1 MLTPYTKMKGI
12 PLRGGCITRREKT
25 ALEFGQFSL
34 IQDMRAKHPG
44 FKKRP
49 GQRKLHDTADST
61 NQAMSLYQFRKSRFD
76 EKHFYAQFSDG
87 DVLESTND
95 PPAVATGAVFG
106 TIDAHSGT
114 TKANGMIPAS
124 WGNLDD
130 ILLYSNGADQHQVSA
145 GDTNYVAKV
154 VKFDGAAAPT
164 TIPEIGI
171 DYSIEATDG
180 LTTTEIVLDDLDV
193 YANHE
198 CVYFC
203 TPVPANRLTLTISGT
218 KKNTANSVATL
229 SYRKSDG
236 TWDALVA
243 GGGDDSWVD
252 GTIIDTGKTL
262 SGTGSMTWTHPTD
275 EISHY
280 MYGKSG
286 FWYELKVSV
295 KLTDGGDG
303 VRYTKVTYGSAF
315 QDLRNVWDGLPPYAI
330 EVQVGKTAGYY
341 STYAAGSVNL
351 SELASAKLIY
361 IGCAEPIQGIYIDP
375 GSIPDTNGTAMTSV
389 KYWDGTGFVTVGTI
403 TDGTNG
409 LGQSGWITFPRQAD
423 VQPTQLGT
431 NKIYMYWYELTSP
444 AQAMPADMSVAVYYM
459 PFFDIEELGKG
470 VTNCAWKHRGCYTFT
485 LFGEYVYVSASYL
498 PMALNGDDFGILLAG
513 DGRANKVV
521 AMERFHNELMV
532 WQEEKGVEGGCIT
545 LFQGY
550 DPAHFGKLLLSSKVG
565 AMNAKCVAVVDGVL
579 TSTTTDERI
588 KTLAFALSRYG
599 AYATDGKTVSV
610 ISDDIQNY
618 FDPTEPECIRRGY
631 ENENWLKHDSA
642 YNVIRIGLVSGVSV
656 HTGTATSTSANKLAD
671 TAGAF
676 TTKKSVSGHP
686 ISHTIAIGDTV
697 YNTTDNTS
705 ALITG
710 IDSATVLSLDTD
722 IMASG
727 EGYEIHS
734 GTCNLFPIF
743 DLTDKTWSFDNPA
756 QSLACMAEV
765 ESGAA
770 YTIDS
775 IAYDPA
781 VIQVGGGVNDGFV
794 YQLNVGKSDVATAID
809 GFLTM
814 ELNAGGEFVQLGELI
829 LRAKAVASSAGDI
842 TVTFLRNTISAGTKT
857 LSMSPEIAT
866 QTIRRHRFPLN
877 VCDQN
882 ISIKMQND
890 ASKDMELIDLG
901 LKTYLYETR

>member
-25 ALEFGQFSL
+25 ALDFGQFSL

-61 NQAMSLYQFRKSRFD
+61 NQVMSLYQFRKSRID

-95 PPAVATGAVFG
+95 PPTVATSAVFG
-106 TIDAHSGT
+106 TNEAHSGT
-114 TKANGMIPAS
+114 NKAGGMVPAS

-130 ILLYSNGADQHQVSA
+130 ILLYSNGVDQHQVFA
-145 GDTNYVAKV
+145 GDTNYVSKV
-154 VKFDGAAAPT
+154 VKFDGAAAPPD
-164 TIPEIGI
+164 IPEEGI

-180 LTTTEIVLDDLDV
+180 LTTTVVALDSLDT
-193 YANHE
+193 YANDE
-198 CVYFC
+198 CLYIC
-203 TPVPANRLTLTISGT
+203 TPVPANRLTFTIPLPNG
-218 KKNTANSVATL
+218 NTAVGTL
-229 SYRKSDG
+229 KYRKSDG
-236 TWDALVA
+236 TWADT
-243 GGGDDSWVD
+243 SETD
-252 GTIIDTGKTL
+252 GTIDTGKTMGQ
-262 SGTGSMTWTHPTD
+262 SGSMTWTHPAD

-286 FWYELKVSV
+286 FWYQWE
-295 KLTDGGDG
+295 TDTQLDAE
-303 VRYTKVTYGSAF
+303 VEISKITYGSDF

-330 EVQVGKTAGYY
+330 EVQVEATAGYY
-341 STYAAGSVNL
+341 ETYAAASVNV
-351 SELASAKLIY
+351 SELGSAKKIY
-361 IGCAEPIQGIYIDP
+361 IGCAEPIQAVYADP
-375 GSIPDTNGTAMTSV
+375 GAIPDTNGTAMTSV
-389 KYWDGTGFVTVGTI
+389 KYWDGTAFTTVGTI

-409 LGQSGWITFPRQAD
+409 LGQAGWITFPRQSD
-423 VQPTQLGT
+423 VQPTQFGT

-444 AQAMPADMSVAVYYM
+444 AQTMPTDMVLSFYYM
-459 PFFDIEELGKG
+459 PFYDIEELGKG

-485 LFGEYVYVSASYL
+485 LFSEYIYVSASYL
-498 PMALNGDDFGILLAG
+498 PLALNGDDFAILLAG

-565 AMNAKCVAVVDGVL
+565 TMNAKCVAVVDGVL

-588 KTLAFALSRYG
+588 KTLAFGLSRYG
-599 AYATDGKTVSV
+599 VYATDGKTVSI

-618 FDPTEPECIRRGY
+618 FDPTETECIRRGY

-642 YNVIRIGLVSGVSV
+642 YNVIRIGLVSGTSV
-656 HTGTATSTSANKLAD
+656 HTGAATSTSANKLVD

-705 ALITG
+705 ALITA
-710 IDSATVLSLDTD
+710 IDNATTLSLDTD

-734 GTCNLFPIF
+734 ATCNLFPVF
-743 DLTDKTWSFDNPA
+743 DLTDKTWSFDSPA

-775 IAYDPA
+775 VAYDPA

-794 YQLNVGKSDVATAID
+794 YQLNVGKVDVATAID

-814 ELNAGGEFVQLGELI
+814 ELNAGGEFVQLSELI
-829 LRAKAVASSAGDI
+829 LRAKAVATDAGDI
-842 TVTFLRNTISAGTKT
+842 TVTFLRNTIAAGTKT

-877 VCDQN
+877 ICDQN
-882 ISIKMQND
+882 VSIKMQNNE
-890 ASKDMELIDLG
+890 AKDMMLIDLG
-901 LKTYLYETR
+901 LKTHLYETR